1 MNIPTRHLSVR
12 VPWHDAGW
20 NGKVC
25 CNPRENGSCMFLP
38 RINQSKNPEQEESI
52 AESWLHELTEEQL
65 PPCIGEKVHFM
76 SPHMVYKKVK
86 HPYSKNGNNEEF
98 YGHYKETTYCY
109 PGYSFSVIPYN
120 WMLKNAKSNSSD
132 KANELQIP
140 YEPNK
145 EPKLS
150 FENTWVQEIDNQSA
164 LLDAFI
170 SPIVSGSSLVFI
182 YAKNVPFID
191 TTSRVLIGVGHISD
205 IGELTEYEYDQTKP
219 IKFRSTLWERPVY
232 HTIREDFENGFLL
245 PYQEFFKMA
254 QNDNTIYIPD
264 YIAIAPTFE
273 EFSFGSEWVTNDSA
287 IESLLILHEKLKRFE
302 TLLPDKN
309 YEDQYKWIDKEISR
323 LWKMRGPF
331 PGLGAVLSGLKIN
344 DGNLIAW
351 ELDKVIRDKETD
363 EVVKNPWNFI
373 ELIFNGNTSFLSKK
387 LKVTISDTQRATW
400 KSFSNEEKEFLQLL
414 SRMNVDNDQ
423 VKSVIDAKEKQQIE
437 YLKNPYLLYEQSRL
451 DFVQL
456 PLAIIDKAI
465 FADSKIL
472 ERFPLSKL
480 TDISTSLDQRR
491 IRAFGAEILE
501 LAGVDGHTLFTDSQL
516 VTRLDAQPLQPLCN
530 PSIRNL
536 IAIEEFL
543 KDEIIRCVLDEEK
556 QIYYFKLSR
565 FEVLKDKIKNF
576 VQKRIKRNINP
587 PIQRDWLSLI
597 EQRFGKIDASK
608 PQWYQERDKLAR
620 EEKAHAL
627 DVLSN
632 SRVSVLIGPA
642 GTGKT
647 TLLNILCEQPFISS
661 GTVLRLAPT
670 GKARVNMSK
679 DAMTLATFL
688 YKANRYDPQ
697 TQRYHMNPDAEQ
709 KKYDTVIVDESSM
722 LTEEQLAALL
732 DALTGVERFI
742 LVGDYRQL
750 PPIGIGRPF
759 VDIIEYLNQEKKGVA
774 ELKFLFRQ
782 FSQENIPKEETERL
796 DVRLAKWFSDDNI
809 KKQELDIFKEIAENK
824 NQEWKNIRFIEW
836 DNVKHLEE
844 ILIDVTNGEIEN
856 LLKGIKGKILR
867 DHQTNFDASLGGKY
881 IEDYNW
887 TAFDIS
893 AANEIENWQ
902 ILSPT
907 RTAGYGTKVL
917 NQEIQKI
924 FRGKTKEKAIFPGKY
939 KDRRTGEERF
949 APRKQPRP
957 IGDDGIVYGDKVIN
971 TRNTRWDRPWHKI
984 YNPDELDVLKY
995 MANGEI
1001 GIHIGKYGAWTYDA
1015 PRPINIAFSSQSG
1028 YAYVFKESDFQEDG
1042 DIQMELAYSITVHK
1056 SQGSGFKT
1064 VLFILP
1070 NPCPVL
1076 SRELFYTAL
1085 TRQEDR
1091 IVILHQGNFNDYRK
1105 FTTGEYSETGRR
1117 LTDLFSEP
1125 KLKII
1130 NKKFYDTKYIQI
1142 SEKGEFMIS
1151 KSEVIIADKLH
1162 NNNIQYAYEAPISD
1176 GTGIT
1181 IHPDFTI
1188 EDGDTGITY
1197 YWEHLGLLTK
1207 DDYRSKWKRK
1217 TEWYERN
1224 GIVEYT
1230 KNPDAD
1236 KQLIITRDKPDGGID
1251 SSEIKE
1257 IIDKLFN

>member
-1 MNIPTRHLSVR
+1 
-12 VPWHDAGW
+12 
-20 NGKVC
+20 
-25 CNPRENGSCMFLP
+25 MFLP
-38 RINQSKNPEQEESI
+38 RVNQTKNPEQEEGL
-52 AESWLHELTEEQL
+52 AERWLHELTEEQL

-76 SPHMVYKKVK
+76 SPHKVYKKVK

-120 WMLKNAKSNSSD
+120 WMLKNAKDNSSNL
-132 KANELQIP
+132 ATGLQIP
-140 YEPNK
+140 YEPDK
-145 EPKLS
+145 EPKLN
-150 FENTWVQEIDNQSA
+150 FENTWVQEISNQSS
-164 LLDAFI
+164 LLDTFI
-170 SPIVSGSSLVFI
+170 KPIIPGSSLVFI

-205 IGELTEYEYDQTKP
+205 VGKLTEYEYDEKKP
-219 IKFRSTLWERPVY
+219 KKFRSTLWERPVY

-245 PYQEFFKMA
+245 PYQEFFKVA
-254 QNDNTIYIPD
+254 ENDNTIYIPD

-287 IESLLILHEKLKRFE
+287 IESLLILHEKLKKFE
-302 TLLPDKN
+302 ALLPGKN
-309 YEDQYKWIDKEISR
+309 YEHQYKWIDKEISR

-344 DGNLIAW
+344 AGNLIAW
-351 ELDKVIRDKETD
+351 ELDKIIRDKETD
-363 EVVKNPWNFI
+363 EVIKNPWDFV
-373 ELIFNGNTSFLSKK
+373 ELIFNGDTSFLSKK
-387 LKVTISDTQRATW
+387 LKVVISDTHKATW
-400 KSFSNEEKEFLQLL
+400 KGYSNEEKEFLQLL
-414 SRMNVDNDQ
+414 SRMSIDNEQ
-423 VKSVIDAKEKQQIE
+423 VESVIDEKEKHQIE
-437 YLKNPYLLYEQSRL
+437 YLKNPYLLYEESRL
-451 DFVQL
+451 ELIQFPL
-456 PLAIIDKAI
+456 PVIDKAI
-465 FADSKIL
+465 FADAKIL
-472 ERFPLSKL
+472 ERFPLPKL
-480 TDISTSLDQRR
+480 TDISTALDQRR
-491 IRAFGAEILE
+491 VRAFGVEILE
-501 LAGVDGHTLFTDSQL
+501 LASVDGHTLLTDSQF
-516 VTRLDAQPLQPLCN
+516 VTRLDEQPIQPLCN

-536 IAIEEFL
+536 IAIEESL
-543 KDEIIRCVLDEEK
+543 KDEIVRHVLDEEK
-556 QIYYFKLSR
+556 DINYFKLTR
-565 FEVLKDKIKNF
+565 FDILKDKIKNF
-576 VQKRIKRNINP
+576 VQKRIKRNISP
-587 PIQRDWLSLI
+587 PIQKDWVSLI
-597 EQRFGKIDASK
+597 ENKFGKIDTSK
-608 PQWYQERDKLAR
+608 PQWYQERDSQAR
-620 EEKAHAL
+620 KEKAHAL

-661 GTVLRLAPT
+661 GTLLRLAPT
-670 GKARVNMSK
+670 GKARVNMGK

-688 YKANRYDPQ
+688 YKAKRYDPE
-697 TQRYHMNPDAEQ
+697 TQRYYMNPDAEQ
-709 KKYDTVIVDESSM
+709 AKYDTVIVDESSM

-750 PPIGIGRPF
+750 PPIGAGRPF
-759 VDIIEYLNQEKKGVA
+759 VDIIEYLKQEKKGVA
-774 ELKFLFRQ
+774 ELRILFRQ
-782 FSQENIPKEETERL
+782 FSQDNIPKEEIERL
-796 DVRLAKWFSDDNI
+796 DVRLAKWFSDDDI
-809 KKQELDIFKEIAENK
+809 KKSEIDIFKEIGENK
-824 NQEWKNIRFIEW
+824 KQEWKNIRFIEW
-836 DNVKHLEE
+836 HNVKHLEE
-844 ILIDVTNGEIEN
+844 ILIDVTNSEIEN
-856 LLKGIKGKILR
+856 LLKSIKGKVIR
-867 DHQTNFDASLGGKY
+867 DNQLNFDASLGGKY

-887 TAFDIS
+887 TAYEIGS
-893 AANEIENWQ
+893 ANEIENWQ

-917 NQEIQKI
+917 NQEIQKK

-971 TRNTRWDRPWHKI
+971 TRNTRWDKPWHKI
-984 YNPDELDVLKY
+984 YNPDELEVLKY

-1001 GIHIGKYGAWTYDA
+1001 GIHIGKYGAWTYDT
-1015 PRPINIAFSSQSG
+1015 PRPINITFSSQPG
-1028 YAYVFKESDFQEDG
+1028 YAYIFKELDFQEDG

-1091 IVILHQGNFNDYRK
+1091 IVILHQGSFNDYRK

-1117 LTDLFSEP
+1117 LTDLLNEP

-1130 NKKFYDTKYIQI
+1130 NKKHYDTKYIQV

-1162 NNNIQYAYEAPISD
+1162 NNNIQYVYEAEISD
-1176 GTGIT
+1176 DRGIA

-1188 EDGDTGITY
+1188 EDSDTGITY

-1230 KNPDAD
+1230 KNLDTD

-1257 IIDKLFN
+1257 IIDKLFK